1 MALAPI
7 CPGTQKS
14 QGAPRTVSPNTEGR
28 VAESVS
34 ASSALILRAPERFS
48 ALDGSVAKLV
58 CNESGA
64 VTSVGGARIALN
76 GSLAP
81 EVCLGVAWRR
91 NRKCPLAEVSR
102 GIFCTWDTSC
112 FSVTIGSVRGPGG
125 RLLAC
130 TSCALFP
137 PPFPSSPFFPS
148 PFTFW
153 EPRLSVRV
161 WERDS
166 PGQPPLGARACS

>member
-14 QGAPRTVSPNTEGR
+14 QGAPRTVSPNTKGR

-48 ALDGSVAKLV
+48 APDGSVAKLV

-76 GSLAP
+76 GSLTP
-81 EVCLGVAWRR
+81 EVCLCRPSLG
-91 NRKCPLAEVSR
+91 
-102 GIFCTWDTSC
+102 GGT
-112 FSVTIGSVRGPGG
+112 GSVLWRKFLGEAFAPGT
-125 RLLAC
+125 LPV
-130 TSCALFP
+130 S
-137 PPFPSSPFFPS
+137 
-148 PFTFW
+148 
-153 EPRLSVRV
+153 
-161 WERDS
+161 
-166 PGQPPLGARACS
+166 Q